1 MNTDVKNYIEKFSD
15 DVKNLFSELRT
26 LIFDSVDKEIE
37 EKLWAKIPSYYV
49 NDNFIRLISFK
60 DHINV
65 EAKFIELHKEE
76 LKGYKLT
83 PKGMLQIY
91 LGQDIPSETLK
102 QIFTETLSE

>member
-49 NDNFIRLISFK
+49 NENFIRLISFK

-65 EAKFIELHKEE
+65 EAKSIEHHKEE

-91 LGQDIPSETLK
+91 LGQDIPSEALK